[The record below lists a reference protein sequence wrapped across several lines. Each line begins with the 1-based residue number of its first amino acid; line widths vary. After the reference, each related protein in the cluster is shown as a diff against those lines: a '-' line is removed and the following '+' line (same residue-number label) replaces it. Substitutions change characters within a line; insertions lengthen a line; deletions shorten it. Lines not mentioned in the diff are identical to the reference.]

1 MRGESRRALV
11 FADECTKLTCFSS
24 VSSSQPALPP
34 TTCTKTGTRGAS
46 PSSSPCSCEKN
57 RTRWDA
63 REEPKAP
70 VRTQGRLPALCAHRP
85 VRATLAVGQDNR
97 PISPGAPP
105 HQLPPIIS
113 S

>member
-11 FADECTKLTCFSS
+11 FADECTMLACFSS
-24 VSSSQPALPP
+24 VSSSQPALSP
-34 TTCTKTGTRGAS
+34 TTCTKTGSRGAS
-46 PSSSPCSCEKN
+46 PSSSPCSCEKTGQGGTQG
-57 RTRWDA
+57 RSQT
-63 REEPKAP
+63 AP
-70 VRTQGRLPALCAHRP
+70 VRTQGRLPALCAHQP
-85 VRATLAVGQDNR
+85 VRATLAVAQDNR